1 MLFLPLAAFTQ
12 APEGI
17 NYQALIRDAS
27 GVVIANQNVGIQIAV
42 LQGSAGGSAVYKET
56 FSPTTNDFG
65 LVNLQ
70 IGGGTPT
77 LGVFSN
83 IDWSNGTYF
92 AETAVDVNGGTSYV
106 VISTTQFMSVPY
118 ALYAKKAALDS
129 AGVQGMIDASGSSNA
144 NTLIYTTDGF

>member
-1 MLFLPLAAFTQ
+1 MKYLIYILFFIPIILQAQ

-27 GVVIANQNVGIQIAV
+27 GLVVANQNVGIQLSL
-42 LQGSAGGSAVYKET
+42 LQGSASGSAIYKET

-70 IGGGTPT
+70 IGAGIPT
-77 LGVFSN
+77 LGTFSS

-92 AETAVDVNGGTSYV
+92 IETAVDVNGV
-106 VISTTQFMSVPY
+106 
-118 ALYAKKAALDS
+118 
-129 AGVQGMIDASGSSNA
+129 N
-144 NTLIYTTDGF
+144 N